1 VQNPIKPFEN
11 PYAGKGLPID
21 VALGKIDTMDLNN
34 AYTGTIPVWYR
45 LLNCGFRMSPSAGT
59 DCFLNRIFSA
69 LPGGDRV
76 YVNVPGKL
84 TYAAW
89 IDNLKKG
96 RSFVSNGPMLEL
108 TIDGNGLGE
117 SIKLAGPRNLRI
129 KASARSLYPLTKVE
143 LIHNGQV
150 AAELPLINGDL
161 SAALDK
167 EFEVKKSGWIA
178 LRASGPAH
186 ADSVVPAVFA
196 HTAPIYIDMAG
207 STLRSREDAQF
218 FLTWI
223 DDLAV
228 IMRTRERIPTEE
240 LRRHVDNQLD
250 TARKVYA
257 RIAKEGT

>member
-1 VQNPIKPFEN
+1 
-11 PYAGKGLPID
+11 
-21 VALGKIDTMDLNN
+21 
-34 AYTGTIPVWYR
+34 
-45 LLNCGFRMSPSAGT
+45 
-59 DCFLNRIFSA
+59 
-69 LPGGDRV
+69 
-76 YVNVPGKL
+76 
-84 TYAAW
+84 
-89 IDNLKKG
+89 
-96 RSFVSNGPMLEL
+96 
-108 TIDGNGLGE
+108 
-117 SIKLAGPRNLRI
+117 
-129 KASARSLYPLTKVE
+129 
-143 LIHNGQV
+143 
-150 AAELPLINGDL
+150 LINGDL